1 MGVGAY
7 NDAGTGSYL
16 VTANKLEPII
26 NDGEASILIT
36 GDTEQEGILSVQ
48 LEADDP
54 DGNGDLGSQ
63 SPLWENSTDNGQNWS
78 SLGSSETLTVIPGI
92 AGSLIRARL
101 SYVDGDGFTETIFS
115 DPVSLP
121 ALPPETND
129 DFGDTPSTSGLLG
142 IESTANGTLEEA
154 GDRDWFEV
162 NLTTGGIYNFAVIGQ
177 SLSDPYL
184 RLYNNSGALIDFNDD
199 HNGTLNSAI
208 NDFLA
213 PSTGKYFLGVG
224 AYNDAGTGSYSISAS
239 ETGVYPPGYSPQNGY
254 GQINIQA
261 AFEEI
266 LGITL
271 DSVADLGGNLWSLDN
286 IYAPEVWTP
295 SGGFSGATGNGTVVA
310 VVDTGVD
317 LDHPEFSGRIVQGY
331 DFVSNDSVADDGNGH
346 GTHVAGTIAGAND
359 GFGITGVAFDAQ
371 IMPIRVLNDNG
382 SGTTIDVIN
391 GITWAAENG
400 ANVINLSL
408 GGGGYSQAM
417 NDAIANA
424 TRLGSVVVMAAGNS
438 GGSSPDYPAAHAVSY
453 GLAVGAVDQSG
464 EMAYFSNL
472 AGDTALDY
480 VTAPG
485 VNIYSTIPDNNYDSY
500 NGTSMATPHVAG
512 AAALLIGHDS
522 NLSAET
528 IEDLLT
534 GTASNNDTSASSG
547 SQDPLNSSNYDAL
560 TNYSR
565 YLTSDTIGSFS
576 CDDLTGTWIG
586 RLSCNSPSSSSWG
599 DEYAINSHSFGWEQL
614 TNNLFTF
621 ELNSAT
627 ESHSL
632 ISELLNS
639 NQFDYFEADQVWGI
653 T

>member
-1 MGVGAY
+1 
-7 NDAGTGSYL
+7 
-16 VTANKLEPII
+16 
-26 NDGEASILIT
+26 
-36 GDTEQEGILSVQ
+36 
-48 LEADDP
+48 
-54 DGNGDLGSQ
+54 
-63 SPLWENSTDNGQNWS
+63 
-78 SLGSSETLTVIPGI
+78 
-92 AGSLIRARL
+92 
-101 SYVDGDGFTETIFS
+101 
-115 DPVSLP
+115 
-121 ALPPETND
+121 
-129 DFGDTPSTSGLLG
+129 
-142 IESTANGTLEEA
+142 
-154 GDRDWFEV
+154 
-162 NLTTGGIYNFAVIGQ
+162 
-177 SLSDPYL
+177 
-184 RLYNNSGALIDFNDD
+184 
-199 HNGTLNSAI
+199 
-208 NDFLA
+208 
-213 PSTGKYFLGVG
+213 
-224 AYNDAGTGSYSISAS
+224 
-239 ETGVYPPGYSPQNGY
+239 
-254 GQINIQA
+254 
-261 AFEEI
+261 
-266 LGITL
+266 
-271 DSVADLGGNLWSLDN
+271 
-286 IYAPEVWTP
+286 
-295 SGGFSGATGNGTVVA
+295 
-310 VVDTGVD
+310 
-317 LDHPEFSGRIVQGY
+317 
-331 DFVSNDSVADDGNGH
+331 
-346 GTHVAGTIAGAND
+346 
-359 GFGITGVAFDAQ
+359 
-371 IMPIRVLNDNG
+371 
-382 SGTTIDVIN
+382 
-391 GITWAAENG
+391 
-400 ANVINLSL
+400 
-408 GGGGYSQAM
+408 M

-534 GTASNNDTSASSG
+534 GTASNNDTSASST
-547 SQDPLNSSNYDAL
+547 SQDHLNSSNYDAL

-565 YLTSDTIGSFS
+565 YLTSDTIGSFD

-586 RLSCNSPSSSSWG
+586 RLSSDSPSSSSWG

-627 ESHSL
+627 DSHSL